1 MKENVI
7 KFTRGVPPVES
18 FATAKLAECAAAA
31 LAEYGSVIQQY
42 GPAIGFKP
50 LREWIAAENKV
61 TVDRVIVGQGS
72 LQLLDLVAHLVV
84 SPGEPVYVESPSY
97 DRTLTILRRARAQL
111 CGFTLGPDG
120 VDVDEIERRL
130 AGGEHPRFIYLIP
143 DFQNPSGSV
152 LSAEKRLAIARLAQQ
167 YDFWVV
173 EDAPYR
179 ALRYRG
185 EELPSIYSLIPERTL
200 LMSSFSKTICPGL
213 RVGYMVAPQE
223 LVGPL
228 AKMAEDTYINSSY
241 ITQAMVFEFLRRGWL
256 DSNLVELKRL
266 YRQRVDGMLAC
277 LDEHMS
283 ALATWTHPEGGFFI
297 GLTLNHNRSIVRL
310 MEEAQKAGLELTD
323 GRGFFPEGGGE
334 NFVRLPFCGLSLPEI
349 EQGIKILA
357 QAALAAA

>member
-7 KFTRGVPPVES
+7 KFTRGVPPPES

-50 LREWIAAENKV
+50 LREWIAAEDNTAV
-61 TVDRVIVGQGS
+61 ERVIVGQGS
-72 LQLLDLVAHLVV
+72 LQLLDLAAHLIV

-97 DRTLTILRRARAQL
+97 DRTLTILRRAKARL
-111 CGFTLGPDG
+111 RGFALGPDG
-120 VDVDEIERRL
+120 LDVDEIEQRL
-130 AGGEHPRFIYLIP
+130 AGGERPRFFYLIP

-152 LSAEKRLAIARLAQQ
+152 MAVEKRYAIARLAQQ
-167 YDFWVV
+167 YDFWVI
-173 EDAPYR
+173 EDSPYR

-200 LMSSFSKTICPGL
+200 LMSSYSKTICPGL
-213 RVGYMVAPQE
+213 RVGYMVAPQVLIQP
-223 LVGPL
+223 LV
-228 AKMAEDTYINSSY
+228 KMAEDTYINSSY

-256 DSNLVELKRL
+256 DSNLVELKEL
-266 YRQRVDGMLAC
+266 YRQRLDGMLGC
-277 LDEHMS
+277 LDEHM
-283 ALATWTHPEGGFFI
+283 ADLATWTRPEGGFFI

-334 NFVRLPFCGLSLPEI
+334 NFVRLPFCGVSLAEI

-357 QAALAAA
+357 QAVMAV